1 MRAAHCFED
10 LGVDVLERDIEI
22 REDFIAGTDGFDEA
36 FGNSRGVEIK
46 KSNPAKSRDF
56 GEVGKQ
62 FWQGVLD
69 IEVAAIGGDVL
80 SDDIE
85 FDCA

>member
-1 MRAAHCFED
+1 MRAAHCLED

-22 REDFIAGTDGFDEA
+22 WEDFIAGADGFDEA

-46 KSNPAKSRDF
+46 KSNPAESRDF
-56 GEVGKQ
+56 GEFGEQ
-62 FWQGVLD
+62 FWQGVGD
-69 IEVAAIGGDVL
+69 IKVVAIGGYVL
-80 SDDIE
+80 GDDIE